1 MIWPRW
7 TRAAIMPLGL
17 RSDRVVIV
25 AGGAVSTVPWG
36 SLPSMHGVSAS
47 VVPSATW
54 WNRTASLP
62 VLPLR
67 DRSVVVA
74 LAGPALRRAEREVD
88 DIAGVWPNGRTV
100 SGSKATVAALAD
112 ALAEADVVHVAAHG
126 RHEPQNPLFSSV
138 RMFDGLLYAH
148 ELGGNG
154 VRATQVVLS
163 ACDVGLA
170 TVRPGDEA
178 VGMTSVLLNAGPRTV
193 VASVSRIADDVAHA
207 AMVGYHRALAEGVAP
222 AAAVAA
228 MVAASDE
235 PLPLV
240 CFGLG

>member
-1 MIWPRW
+1 MS
-7 TRAAIMPLGL
+7 T
-17 RSDRVVIV
+17 SV
-25 AGGAVSTVPWG
+25 A
-36 SLPSMHGVSAS
+36 
-47 VVPSATW
+47 PSATW
-54 WNRTASLP
+54 WNRVASLP
-62 VLPLR
+62 VVPLR
-67 DRSVVVA
+67 GRSVVVA

-88 DIAGVWPNGRTV
+88 DIAAVWANGRTV
-100 SGSKATVAALAD
+100 AGADATVAALAD
-112 ALAEADVVHVAAHG
+112 ALVQADVVHVAAHG

-138 RMFDGLLYAH
+138 RMFDGLSYAH
-148 ELGGNG
+148 ELGRNV
-154 VRATQVVLS
+154 VRATHVVLS

-178 VGMTSVLLNAGPRTV
+178 VGMTSVLLNTGPRTV

-207 AMVGYHRALAEGVAP
+207 AMVGYHRALADGVAP

-228 MVAASDE
+228 MVAGSSE